1 MGAGAW
7 ARGWAQLVGGT
18 SREQGTILEFCSKV
32 LEFQGYM
39 DVNWQ
44 VIVSSGKASW

>member
-1 MGAGAW
+1 MGCFGEGSKEAVCQQGAGK
-7 ARGWAQLVGGT
+7 
-18 SREQGTILEFCSKV
+18 ILEFFSKV

-44 VIVSSGKASW
+44 VIVSSGKQSW